1 MLIVFTIGMDIKS
14 LFHLHSVQESS
25 LVVQALRLN
34 TMSKLTFADS
44 SRFDALVKDV
54 FSGVNFTDVE
64 DQILMNALDQV
75 YKEARLELIP
85 SQVCVW
91 RHLFICQVHTW
102 MSRYMNWYSVCW
114 ITLYC
119 KNSWTLTQKQLF
131 LVSFCNRIVCEK
143 DGGKIVFPSLCSW
156 RRHWSWMNSW
166 DNAWE

>member
-14 LFHLHSVQESS
+14 LFHLHAVQESS

-85 SQVCVW
+85 SQVCVYEDIY
-91 RHLFICQVHTW
+91 LFAEYTRECHDT
-102 MSRYMNWYSVCW
+102 
-114 ITLYC
+114 
-119 KNSWTLTQKQLF
+119 
-131 LVSFCNRIVCEK
+131 
-143 DGGKIVFPSLCSW
+143 
-156 RRHWSWMNSW
+156 
-166 DNAWE
+166 